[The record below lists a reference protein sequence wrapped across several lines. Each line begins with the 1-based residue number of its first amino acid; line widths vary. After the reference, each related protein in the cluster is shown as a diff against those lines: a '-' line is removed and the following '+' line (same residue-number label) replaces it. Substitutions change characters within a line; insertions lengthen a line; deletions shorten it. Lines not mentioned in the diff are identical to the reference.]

1 MSSGLENKGL
11 RQGSAFFLPGPAFL
25 LLRLPAG
32 LPKSPLTEAAAT
44 QRRDAEA
51 ES

>member
-1 MSSGLENKGL
+1 MIFSLC
-11 RQGSAFFLPGPAFL
+11 PAFL
-25 LLRLPAG
+25 LLRLSAG

-51 ES
+51 KAEAKNRRQAGSHG